1 MDAVAHPSEECSVN
15 IGRFLEY
22 RVSPRYHYG
31 ELRRPC
37 IDTIYRFTPRFFLRY
52 SIAGYFY
59 EEDLAVVFYK
69 SQVAWPVVAFAFF
82 NLILS
87 TMQVGFAVTPLNDN
101 YVLVESHMAL
111 LILQFSS
118 SHLP

>member
-1 MDAVAHPSEECSVN
+1 MN
-15 IGRFLEY
+15 IGRFLED

-52 SIAGYFY
+52 SIAEYFY
-59 EEDLAVVFYK
+59 KEGLAVVFYK
-69 SQVAWPVVAFAFF
+69 RQVARLVVAFAFF

-87 TMQVGFAVTPLNDN
+87 AMQVDFAVTPLNDN
-101 YVLVESHMAL
+101 YVLVGSHMAL
-111 LILQFSS
+111 LFLQFSS